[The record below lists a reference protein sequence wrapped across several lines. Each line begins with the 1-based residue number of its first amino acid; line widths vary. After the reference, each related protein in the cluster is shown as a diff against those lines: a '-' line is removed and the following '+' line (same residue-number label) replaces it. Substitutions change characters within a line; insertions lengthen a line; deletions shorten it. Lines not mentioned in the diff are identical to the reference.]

1 MAAVQGIRG
10 MNVLWLP
17 ISHVLFSHQMFSNL
31 RREALILLIGDL
43 FFLAFS
49 LWATLLLRY
58 SAFPGSRTIYTHFV
72 PFSFLFIFSVLVFL
86 IAGLYEKHTL
96 LVKSKLPEMV
106 FYAQVANIAVAA
118 IFFFLVPYFGIQ
130 PKTNLFIYL
139 VLSTVFVSAWRLY
152 LFPFLSVVTP
162 APALLVGEGKE
173 CEDVIREVNGNTRY
187 AMRFVA
193 HIDMAGRS
201 VEEIQKSI
209 LSQLKETGASIV
221 VMPFGPLR
229 DQSFSK
235 EWDTLMLSHVVFIDL
250 PNLYEDLFDSVAL
263 SLLDTRWFL
272 GTRAKTPTALY
283 DVLKRVTDVILAV
296 GALIFL
302 LPLILIVTLLLIVGE
317 GGSPFIFQKR
327 IGKNNRMISIIKF
340 RTMLFDD
347 GEDPEKKKNN
357 RVTRLGAFLRRT
369 QIDEIPQFWNVLRG
383 DIALIG
389 PRPEIPHFVTEYAR
403 VIPYYETRH
412 LIQPGISG
420 WAQIKHASPPK
431 FKLDVEATKQK
442 LSYDLFYFKHR
453 SFALDMEIVLR
464 TIKIL
469 LGRASR

>member
-1 MAAVQGIRG
+1 
-10 MNVLWLP
+10 
-17 ISHVLFSHQMFSNL
+17 MFLNL
-31 RREALILLIGDL
+31 RREAFILLIGDL
-43 FFLAFS
+43 CFLAFS

-58 SAFPGSRTIYTHFV
+58 SAFPDSHTVYTHFV

-106 FYAQVANIAVAA
+106 FYAQMANIAVAA

-139 VLSTVFVSAWRLY
+139 VLSTIFVSSWRLY
-152 LFPFLSVVTP
+152 FFPFLSVVKP

-173 CEDVIREVNGNTRY
+173 TEDVMGEVNGNTRY

-193 HIDMAGRS
+193 RVDMGGRS
-201 VEEIQKSI
+201 IEEIQKTIISH
-209 LSQLKETGASIV
+209 LKETGVSIV
-221 VMPFGPLR
+221 VMPFGRLR

-235 EWDTLMLSHVVFIDL
+235 EWDALMLSNVLFINL
-250 PNLYEDLFDSVAL
+250 PDLYEDLFDSVPL

-272 GTRAKTPTALY
+272 GARARTPTALY
-283 DVLKRVTDVILAV
+283 DVLKRGTDTMLALS
-296 GALIFL
+296 ALIFL
-302 LPLILIVTLLLIVGE
+302 LPLILIIAFLLALGE
-317 GGSPFIFQKR
+317 GGGPFIFQKR
-327 IGKNNRMISIIKF
+327 IGKGNRVISIIKF

-347 GEDPEKKKNN
+347 GEDPEKKKHN
-357 RVTRLGAFLRRT
+357 RVTHLGAFLRRT

-442 LSYDLFYFKHR
+442 LSYDLYYFKHR